1 MAESADKFR
10 NTFFEEAYE
19 LLSDLEVTLLELEET
34 PQDQELVGRAFRAL
48 HTIKG
53 SGAMFGFDDVS
64 KFTHEFEA
72 VFDLVRSGNL
82 DITKEIIDLA
92 LKSEDHI
99 RSMLDAAKT
108 GIEID
113 QKQAENIIS
122 QLKKLLPSETET
134 DLEPSEDPMK
144 NIVDTDSSSA
154 SDEEKVLRNMDVIYR
169 IRFRPTSDIFTK
181 GINPILLLS
190 ELRELGRCDVV
201 ANTDSIPELQD
212 YEPEVCY
219 VDWDVTLTTNQGLNA
234 IKDVFI
240 FVEDDCELDISV
252 IDDGAST
259 VNSDYKKLGEIL
271 ADRGD
276 IDPGQLQT
284 LLEEKKRIGEELIE
298 AGMVGQSR
306 VESALV
312 EQKHVRDIRTER
324 QAAQASS
331 SIRVAAE
338 KLDRLVNLVGEL
350 VIVQARISQ
359 TAIEHGEPDFTA
371 VSEELERLTSE
382 LRDNSLGIRML
393 PIGSTFSK
401 FKRLVRDLSIE
412 LGKEIVMTTA
422 GAETE
427 LDKTVIERLN
437 DPMVHMIR
445 NSIDH
450 GVEPPDVRES
460 RGKPRQGTIHLS
472 AMHSGANVI
481 IQIRDDGAGMDVDAI
496 KAKAVKKGLITPDE
510 ELSESEIFSL
520 VFASGF
526 SMAEKVTGV
535 SGRGVGMDVVKR
547 SIDALR
553 GSVHVESQKGIG
565 STVTIELPL
574 TLAIIEGLQVEI
586 GGEVFVLPLSM
597 VEECIELT
605 HENASKSHSRQL
617 INIRGEILPYVRLR
631 KWFKIQGEVP
641 VIEYIVVTNNEG
653 RRIGFVV
660 DNVIGERQTV
670 IKSLGKA
677 YQNVRGISGATIQ
690 GDGRVGLI
698 LDVPRVIKSVES
710 EELELTNNVEIT
722 H

>member
-1 MAESADKFR
+1 MADKTDKFR
-10 NTFFEEAYE
+10 NAFFEEAYE
-19 LLSDLEVTLLELEET
+19 LLSDLEATLLELEET
-34 PQDQELVGRAFRAL
+34 PEDEELVGRAFRAL

-53 SGAMFGFDDVS
+53 SGSMFGFDDIS

-72 VFDLVRSGNL
+72 VFDLLRSGTL
-82 DITKEIIDLA
+82 EITKEIIDLA
-92 LKSEDHI
+92 LKSQDHI

-108 GIEID
+108 GSAVN
-113 QKQAENIIS
+113 QKRAADIIS
-122 QLKKLLPSETET
+122 QLKKLLPAEADPESSEDDIKTV
-134 DLEPSEDPMK
+134 DADSPSEGQGVK
-144 NIVDTDSSSA
+144 Q
-154 SDEEKVLRNMDVIYR
+154 EDVIYR
-169 IRFRPTSDIFTK
+169 IRFRPAPNIFSM
-181 GINPILLLS
+181 GVNPMLLLS
-190 ELRELGRCDVV
+190 ELRDMGRCDIV
-201 ANTDSIPELQD
+201 ANLDSIPELND

-219 VDWDVTLTTNQGLNA
+219 VDWDITLTTNQGINA

-252 IDDGAST
+252 IDDGTSE
-259 VNSDYKKLGEIL
+259 VNTSYKMVGEIL
-271 ADRGD
+271 TDRGD
-276 IDPGQLQT
+276 VDSDALNK
-284 LLEEKKRIGEELIE
+284 LLEEKKRIGEELID

-312 EQKHVRDIRTER
+312 EQKHVRDIRSKR
-324 QAAQASS
+324 QAAQTSS

-359 TAIEHGEPDFTA
+359 TAANRGDPDFMA

-401 FKRLVRDLSIE
+401 FKRLVRDLSTE

-450 GVEPPDVRES
+450 GIEPPDVRES

-481 IQIRDDGAGMDVDAI
+481 IQIRDDGAGMDVEAI
-496 KAKAVKKGLITPDE
+496 RAKAVEKGLITSDE
-510 ELSESEIFSL
+510 ELSDSEIFSL
-520 VFASGF
+520 IFSSGF
-526 SMAEKVTGV
+526 STAKKLTGV

-547 SIDALR
+547 SIDDLR
-553 GSVHVESQKGIG
+553 GSVRVDSHRGTG

-586 GGEVFVLPLSM
+586 ENEVFVLPLSM

-605 HENASKSHSRQL
+605 DDNEAKAHGRQL
-617 INIRGEILPYVRLR
+617 INVRGEILPYVRLR
-631 KWFKIQGEVP
+631 KWFKIPGEVP
-641 VIEYIVVTNNEG
+641 GIEHIVVTNNDG
-653 RRIGFVV
+653 RRVGFVV

-670 IKSLGKA
+670 IKSLGSV
-677 YQNVRGISGATIQ
+677 YQNVGGISGATIQ
-690 GDGRVGLI
+690 GDGSVGLI
-698 LDVPRVIKSVES
+698 LDVPRVIQSVEK
-710 EELELTNNVEIT
+710 EELALANSGGLS

>member
-19 LLSDLEVTLLELEET
+19 LLSDLEVTLLELEEA

-72 VFDLVRSGNL
+72 VFDLVRSGSL

-134 DLEPSEDPMK
+134 DPEPSEDPID

-154 SDEEKVLRNMDVIYR
+154 LNEEKVVRNMDVIYR

-201 ANTDSIPELQD
+201 ANTDSIPELQS

-271 ADRGD
+271 TDRGD
-276 IDPGQLQT
+276 VDPDELQT

-312 EQKHVRDIRTER
+312 EQKHVRDIRNER

-359 TAIEHGEPDFTA
+359 TAVEHGEPDFTN

-401 FKRLVRDLSIE
+401 FKRLVRDLSTE
-412 LGKEIVMTTA
+412 LGKEIMMTTA

-437 DPMVHMIR
+437 DPMIHMIR

-510 ELSESEIFSL
+510 ELSESDVFSL

-553 GSVHVESQKGIG
+553 GSVRVESHKGIG

-605 HENASKSHSRQL
+605 HENSSKSHSRQL

-641 VIEYIVVTNNEG
+641 IIEYIVVTNNDG

-670 IKSLGKA
+670 IKSLGKV
-677 YQNVRGISGATIQ
+677 YQNVKGISGATIQ